1 MLIHSSPFERM
12 TALTDIFLGT
22 LAAVLAA
29 WLGQFEGFKSDVWA
43 WAFGL
48 LAFSSFLGAAAHGLE
63 MSRKTNDRL
72 WMPLN
77 LALGLALGLFVIGAL
92 FDLSGEGAARSAL
105 PFMLAAGFI
114 FFLVTVYVP
123 GSFLTFIAYEA
134 VAMLFSSVAYGF
146 LAANGKLP
154 GAGWMLAGVLVTILA
169 AVVQVIGKAGR
180 SMIWYFDNNGVFHWI
195 QMAGLVLLALGLNA
209 AL

>member
-1 MLIHSSPFERM
+1 
-12 TALTDIFLGT
+12 
-22 LAAVLAA
+22 
-29 WLGQFEGFKSDVWA
+29 
-43 WAFGL
+43 
-48 LAFSSFLGAAAHGLE
+48 
-63 MSRKTNDRL
+63 
-72 WMPLN
+72 
-77 LALGLALGLFVIGAL
+77 
-92 FDLSGEGAARSAL
+92 
-105 PFMLAAGFI
+105 
-114 FFLVTVYVP
+114 
-123 GSFLTFIAYEA
+123 
-134 VAMLFSSVAYGF
+134 MLFSSVAYGF